1 MCRRVHEFE
10 ERLVRMF
17 VCFLTIFSYTGIVSH
32 TVGGELDLSRFGVM
46 PSKYNRKREGMRELR
61 RMQRNDLSLEQV
73 I

>member
-1 MCRRVHEFE
+1 
-10 ERLVRMF
+10 MF
-17 VCFLTIFSYTGIVSH
+17 FNHLQLHTYSYTA
-32 TVGGELDLSRFGVM
+32 GGELDLSRFGVM